1 MKTDIVGLIY
11 TGDQNER
18 LRELAR
24 IRSVA
29 ALPMLGRYRLI
40 DFLLSNMVNSGMHN
54 VGVILQRNYQS
65 LLDQI
70 GSGRE
75 WNLHGKR
82 AGLTLLPPFAGSD
95 HGSNYEGLLDALKSN
110 LSFLRRSTERYIA
123 VCDANMLYSIDFIDL
138 LKQHLDKN
146 ADLTMVYTKQRD
158 VRRNGSGRYF
168 GLDNDGWITRLEFD
182 PVIPRYENT
191 YIGAFIVRREMLID
205 MVDRATS
212 QGMHHFTRELLVR
225 ILQDKT
231 YKLAGYE
238 LPGRVW
244 YIDSVEAYYNA
255 NMDALNVRVRQDLFK
270 PNRPVWTKLLDGI
283 PTRYASNAKA
293 INSLIADGCIIE
305 GTVEN
310 SIVFRG
316 AKIGPGAVVRGS
328 IVMQDVVIGRD
339 AEIENCIF
347 DKGSLVRDGGR
358 LIAPREYPIVVGKNL
373 TI

>member
-1 MKTDIVGLIY
+1 MKTDVVGLIY

-18 LRELAR
+18 LRELTR

-40 DFLLSNMVNSGMHN
+40 DFLLSNMVNSNMHN
-54 VGVILQRNYQS
+54 VGVVLQRNYQS

-82 AGLTLLPPFAGSD
+82 AGLTLLPPFAGND
-95 HGSNYEGLLDALKSN
+95 RTGNYEGLLDSLKSN
-110 LSFLRRSTERYIA
+110 SSFLRRSKERYIA
-123 VCDANMLYSIDFIDL
+123 VCDANMLYNIDFKDL
-138 LKQHLDKN
+138 LDYHIKKE
-146 ADLTMVYTKQRD
+146 ADLTLVYTKQRD
-158 VRRNGSGRYF
+158 VRRNGAGRYF
-168 GLDNDGWITRLEFD
+168 GLDDDNQITRLEFD
-182 PVIPRYENT
+182 PVIPRYDNT
-191 YIGAFIVRREMLID
+191 YIGLFLIRRDMLID
-205 MVDRATS
+205 LVDRATS

-225 ILQDKT
+225 LLQERR
-231 YKLAGYE
+231 YKLVGYE

-244 YIDSVEAYYNA
+244 YIDTVESYYNA
-255 NMDALNVRVRQDLFK
+255 NMDALSDQVRKELFNL
-270 PNRPVWTKLLDGI
+270 NRPIWTKLMDGM
-283 PTRYASNAKA
+283 PTQYLPGAKVT
-293 INSLIADGCIIE
+293 NSLIADGCIIE

-316 AKIGPGAVVRGS
+316 ARIAPGAVVRGS
-328 IVMQDVVIGRD
+328 IIMQDVIIGKD
-339 AEIENCIF
+339 AEIENGIF
-347 DKGSLVRDGGR
+347 DKGSFVKEGGR